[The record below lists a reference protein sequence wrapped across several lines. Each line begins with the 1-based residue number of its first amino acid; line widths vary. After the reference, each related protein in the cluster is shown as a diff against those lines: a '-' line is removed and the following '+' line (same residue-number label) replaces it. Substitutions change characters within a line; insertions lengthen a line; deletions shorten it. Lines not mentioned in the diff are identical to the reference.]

1 MQKISKA
8 KILKTLE
15 KIFREVFDNEKL
27 KITENT
33 KAIDME
39 EWDSLNQIKLIISC
53 EKNFSIQLKPR
64 EVNAL
69 QDVGEMLDHLTKKL
83 STKRS

>member
-1 MQKISKA
+1 MKKINKV

-15 KIFREVFDNEKL
+15 KIFREVFDDEKL
-27 KITENT
+27 KITEKT
-33 KAIDME
+33 KATDIE

-64 EVNAL
+64 EVNTL
-69 QDVGEMLDHLTKKL
+69 QNVGEMLSHLTKKL

>member
-1 MQKISKA
+1 MKKINKV

-15 KIFREVFDNEKL
+15 KIFREVFDDEKL
-27 KITENT
+27 KITEKT
-33 KAIDME
+33 KATDIE

-53 EKNFSIQLKPR
+53 EKNFSNQLKPR

-69 QDVGEMLDHLTKKL
+69 QNVGEMLSHLTKKL